1 VHLEY
6 DSFFKKLGAYTLQE
20 LKEKYENDPN
30 NNFELRLKI
39 KYEEEERKKREQDEL
54 KKEEE
59 MAAKGKAAK
68 KEVKKDQKK
77 PEKLTKAQ

>member
-1 VHLEY
+1 M
-6 DSFFKKLGAYTLQE
+6 
-20 LKEKYENDPN
+20 KEKYENDPN

-68 KEVKKDQKK
+68 KEVKKD
-77 PEKLTKAQ
+77 